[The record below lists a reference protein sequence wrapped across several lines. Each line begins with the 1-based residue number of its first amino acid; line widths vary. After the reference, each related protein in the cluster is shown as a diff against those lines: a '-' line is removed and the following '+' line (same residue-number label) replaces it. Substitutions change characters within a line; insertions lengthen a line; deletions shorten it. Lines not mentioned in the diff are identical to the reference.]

1 MTIRH
6 ILAAGALAAVV
17 GSTPE
22 IIQINPAAPGASS
35 QPQAIAISGKD
46 FLPGLS
52 LEIQTPDSRTLRVNG
67 GSITIAGPE
76 AMTASMVLD
85 VPGAYLMKV
94 NNTDG
99 GISRPFSFQV
109 RGTPA
114 AAAKA
119 APAGIVIDRVVPDS
133 PAKSDQPQTIH
144 LEGRNLDSGIGV
156 SVTDPAGSDVP
167 DVTVSKATST
177 GVDII
182 LLLNQRGEYVLQANN
197 RAGATSN
204 RVTIKVQ

>member
-6 ILAAGALAAVV
+6 MLAAGALVAVV

-22 IIQINPAAPGASS
+22 ITQINPAAPGASP
-35 QPQAIAISGKD
+35 QPQSVGISGKD

-52 LEIQTPDSRTLRVNG
+52 LEIQTPDSRTLRVGG
-67 GSITIAGPE
+67 GSITITGPE

-114 AAAKA
+114 VSATA
-119 APAGIVIDRVVPDS
+119 IIIDRVVPDS

-167 DVTVSKATST
+167 DVSVSKATST
-177 GVDII
+177 SVDII
-182 LLLNQRGEYVLQANN
+182 ILLNQRGEYVLQANN

>member
-6 ILAAGALAAVV
+6 ILIAGALVAVA

-22 IIQINPAAPGASS
+22 ITQINPAAPGASP
-35 QPQAIAISGKD
+35 QPQSVAISGKD

-52 LEIQTPDSRTLRVNG
+52 LDIQTADSRTLRVSG
-67 GSITIAGPE
+67 GSITITGPE
-76 AMTASMVLD
+76 SMTASMVLD

-114 AAAKA
+114 ASATA
-119 APAGIVIDRVVPDS
+119 IIIDRVVPDA
-133 PAKSDQPQTIH
+133 PTKSDQPQTIH

-167 DVTVSKATST
+167 DVSVSKATST
-177 GVDII
+177 SVDII

>member
-1 MTIRH
+1 MTLRH
-6 ILAAGALAAVV
+6 MLAAGVLVAVA

-22 IIQINPAAPGASS
+22 ITQINPAAPSAST
-35 QPQAIAISGKD
+35 QTQTVTISGKD

-52 LEIQTPDSRTLRVNG
+52 LEIQTSDSRTLRVGG
-67 GSITIAGPE
+67 GSITLNGPE
-76 AMTASMVLD
+76 SLTASVLLD
-85 VPGAYLMKV
+85 RPGAYLMKLT
-94 NNTDG
+94 NTDG

-109 RGTPA
+109 RGDASAAGPA
-114 AAAKA
+114 
-119 APAGIVIDRVVPDS
+119 IVIDRVVPDS

-167 DVTVSKATST
+167 DVSVSKATST
-177 GVDII
+177 SVDII
-182 LLLNQRGEYVLQANN
+182 LLLSQRGEYVLQANN